1 MTRSRRLYFL
11 LGLAVLLL
19 CAAAAAPRARAVGA
33 AAFGRMDRSG
43 GLRRAPRSTR
53 SRQRCTARQGRHAS
67 RARLYGHRRRRAA
80 PSACRRRLGG
90 RGILPGRRAAG
101 RQTAGH
107 ARRGV
112 PPARGVPRMARQR
125 ADGRACAR
133 IRRLTGRAG
142 LCSRPLPMMP
152 KGVSSAAMLPGKRPF
167 SVLFLRGRPRYSF
180 SSASRHSCSSAACSG
195 GSLG

>member
-11 LGLAVLLL
+11 LGLAVLLFMRGGGRTP
-19 CAAAAAPRARAVGA
+19 CARAVGA

-167 SVLFLRGRPRYSF
+167 LFFFCAEGRVTRFPAPHGIPAVLPHAR
-180 SSASRHSCSSAACSG
+180 AEA
-195 GSLG
+195 